1 MALQTSGIRTE
12 TVKNLWLDA
21 GAVYVNLEET
31 DERLLGATREGATF
45 LVEQE
50 VREIAMDGVR
60 GPLKGAR
67 RVINEHARI
76 TASILEMATAN
87 MQLAMFGTTVSL
99 ESAGDY
105 ETITRD
111 IAYETESGYIKN
123 IALVGDIQGSA
134 VPMIIVIKNAL
145 ADGNFEF
152 STTDQE
158 EPAVEVQFTAHF
170 DPANLTQSPWEIR
183 SPVNR
188 SLESV

>member
-1 MALQTSGIRTE
+1 MALQTSGIKAE

-60 GPLKGAR
+60 GPLIGAR

-76 TASILEMATAN
+76 TASILEMTTAN
-87 MQLAMFGTTVSL
+87 MQLALFGTTVTT
-99 ESAGDY
+99 ESDGEH

-111 IAYETESGYIKN
+111 IAYELEAGYIKN
-123 IALVGDIQGSA
+123 VALVGDIQGSD
-134 VPMIIVIKNAL
+134 VPMIIVIKNVL

-170 DPANLTQSPWEIR
+170 DPSNLSLSPWEIR

-188 SLESV
+188 SLESR